1 MSNVADVSGF
11 EFWLKKHIFRT
22 ARMGRGGGGGEQRRR
37 DNNYLSLM
45 LHRSM
50 CKSLKFPREPCWTE
64 MRSLGWLSIKMSL
77 MQPWK
82 AFVGFKHWES
92 VRLSGQPVW
101 QRKKK
106 WRRML
111 KWSVIAFGDLLIED
125 LEVWLFWWFFIH
137 NRACIFDVNLS
148 ILREGIKLVH
158 RGGRLNQGTEQ
169 NIKHVKGNTPPVGF
183 SHAYFFFPLWKLF
196 AIVLP
201 GILHLP
207 PGNNIS

>member
-1 MSNVADVSGF
+1 MSNVVDVSGF

-106 WRRML
+106 MKKNAEMISHCFWRPIDRRPWGLIILVVFHSQQGMHFWC
-111 KWSVIAFGDLLIED
+111 KSEHSQRGDK
-125 LEVWLFWWFFIH
+125 
-137 NRACIFDVNLS
+137 AGS
-148 ILREGIKLVH
+148 Q
-158 RGGRLNQGTEQ
+158 GRQAQPGYRTEH
-169 NIKHVKGNTPPVGF
+169 KTC
-183 SHAYFFFPLWKLF
+183 
-196 AIVLP
+196 
-201 GILHLP
+201 
-207 PGNNIS
+207 